1 MAQRFY
7 QLLMGVAG
15 NAKAQVEIESANQ
28 QENEGEKNKPKDVWP
43 IFFEQMVY
51 EASSGILYIV
61 ENQIAVMRYI
71 AY

>member
-7 QLLMGVAG
+7 QLPMGVAG

-43 IFFEQMVY
+43 IFFEQMVN
-51 EASSGILYIV
+51 EVSSGVLYIV
-61 ENQIAVMRYI
+61 ENQITVVRYI

>member
-7 QLLMGVAG
+7 QLPMGVAG

-43 IFFEQMVY
+43 IFLSEECMKRHLVSF
-51 EASSGILYIV
+51 I
-61 ENQIAVMRYI
+61 
-71 AY
+71 